1 MITIGWFRNWLEKI
15 TSIERYGGT
24 VTIDIPT
31 SLYYKELALYT
42 ASSLIENAISKCEF
56 KTYEK
61 GESVKKKDYY
71 LLNVAP
77 NKNENSSLFWHK
89 VVRRAIRN
97 PKGALVVE
105 IRGQLHC
112 AKDFSIKEER
122 PILGNLYDGV
132 VLEGGLQLNKVFRAD
147 EVYLF
152 KMEDQ
157 NARILIDGLYEDYE
171 KLLQTAARAFC
182 DTNGR
187 KFKFKVSGVKQGDDE
202 FAEEFKE
209 VIEKEI
215 KAYMENNYATYV
227 EYEGEE
233 LEEQTEKQRT
243 TSDDMIKLRKDMF
256 EMVGQALKIPQA
268 LMTGNVT
275 SVKDVM
281 DVFLTFSVDP
291 WADMITETLNKR
303 ATVWEYVKG
312 DFYKVDTGKIKH
324 RDIFDLA
331 VSIEKIIGSSTLNI
345 DEVREELDRAPL
357 NTEFSK
363 KYFMTKNIATTEDVA
378 NSLTE
383 EGGEKKDGKDPEDT
397 VSV

>member
-1 MITIGWFRNWLEKI
+1 MKIGWFRNWLEKI
-15 TSIERYGGT
+15 SSVERYGGT

-42 ASSLIENAISKCEF
+42 ASSLIENAISKCEI

-61 GESVKKKDYY
+61 NEAVKKEDYY
-71 LLNVAP
+71 LLNVSP

-112 AKDFSIKEER
+112 AEDFAIKEER

-147 EVYLF
+147 EVFLF

-157 NARILIDGLYEDYE
+157 NCRILIDGLYDDYQ
-171 KLLQTAARAFC
+171 KLIQTAVRAFC

-187 KFKFKVSGVKQGDDE
+187 KFKFKVEGAKQGDEE
-202 FAEEFKE
+202 FAKEFKE
-209 VIEKEI
+209 IIAKEI
-215 KAYMENNYATYV
+215 KAYMENEYATYV

-233 LEEQTEKQRT
+233 LEEQENKQSKT
-243 TSDDMIKLRKDMF
+243 PDDVIKLRKDMF
-256 EMVGQALKIPQA
+256 ELVGQAFKIPQA

-281 DVFLTFSVDP
+281 DVFLTLTVDP
-291 WADMITETLNKR
+291 WADMIAETLNKR
-303 ATVWEYVKG
+303 ATVWEYMKG
-312 DFYKVDTGKIKH
+312 NYYAVDTGKIKH

-331 VSIEKIIGSSTLNI
+331 PNIEKVISSSVLNP
-345 DEVREELDRAPL
+345 DEVREELGR
-357 NTEFSK
+357 NTLDTEWSRE
-363 KYFMTKNIATTEDVA
+363 YYMTKNFAKADDIANGTAEGGGGSGKNTEDTIPV
-378 NSLTE
+378 
-383 EGGEKKDGKDPEDT
+383 
-397 VSV
+397 

>member
-1 MITIGWFRNWLEKI
+1 MGWFKNWLDKI
-15 TSIERYGGT
+15 TNVERYGGS
-24 VTIDIPT
+24 VVIDISP

-56 KTYEK
+56 KTYENW
-61 GESVKKKDYY
+61 ESVKKADYY

-77 NKNENSSLFWHK
+77 NRNESSSLFWHK
-89 VVRRAIRN
+89 VIRRAIRN
-97 PKGALVVE
+97 PNGALVVE
-105 IRGQLHC
+105 IRDQLHC
-112 AKDFSIKEER
+112 AKDFSIREER

-132 VLEGGLQLNKVFRAD
+132 VLDGDVQLDKVFRAD

-157 NARILIDGLYEDYE
+157 NARVLIDGLYEEYE

-187 KFKFKVSGVKQGDDE
+187 KFKFKVGGTKQGDDE
-202 FAEEFKE
+202 FAKEFKE
-209 VIEKEI
+209 IIAKEI

-243 TSDDMIKLRKDMF
+243 TSDDIIKLRKEVF
-256 EMVGQALKIPQA
+256 EIVGQALKIPQA

-281 DVFLTFSVDP
+281 DVFLTLSVDP
-291 WADMITETLNKR
+291 WADMIAEVLNKR
-303 ATVWEYVKG
+303 ATVWEFQQGNY
-312 DFYKVDTGKIKH
+312 YAVDTGKIKH

-331 VSIEKIIGSSTLNI
+331 TNVEKLIGSALLDV
-345 DEVREELDRAPL
+345 DEVREELDRNPL
-357 NTEFSK
+357 NTEWSK
-363 KYFMTKNIATTEDVA
+363 RHFMTKNIAKVEDVV
-378 NSLTE
+378 NGL
-383 EGGEKKDGKDPEDT
+383 GGETNGKNPEDT

>member
-1 MITIGWFRNWLEKI
+1 MITIGWFRNWIEKI
-15 TSIERYGGT
+15 KSIERYGGT
-24 VTIDIPT
+24 VTIDIPA

-56 KTYEK
+56 KTYEE
-61 GESVKKKDYY
+61 GEPVKKEDYY

-77 NKNENSSLFWHK
+77 NKNENSSYFWHK

-132 VLEGGLQLNKVFRAD
+132 ILEGGLQLNKVFQAD

-187 KFKFKVSGVKQGDDE
+187 KFKFKVAGVKQGDDK

-209 VIEKEI
+209 VIAKEI

-256 EMVGQALKIPQA
+256 EMVGQAFKIPQA

-275 SVKDVM
+275 SVKDVLN
-281 DVFLTFSVDP
+281 VFLTLTVDP
-291 WADMITETLNKR
+291 WADMIAEVLNKR
-303 ATVWEYVKG
+303 STVWEYMRG
-312 DFYKVDTGKIKH
+312 NYYKADTGKIKH
-324 RDIFDLA
+324 RDMFDLA
-331 VSIEKIIGSSTLNI
+331 VSIEKIVGSSVFNP
-345 DEVREELDRAPL
+345 DEVREELDRSAL
-357 NTEFSK
+357 NTEWSQQ
-363 KYFMTKNIATTEDVA
+363 YYMTKNFAKAEDVV
-378 NSLTE
+378 NGIT
-383 EGGEKKDGKDPEDT
+383 EGGGTSGKDPEDT
-397 VSV
+397 VPV

>member
-1 MITIGWFRNWLEKI
+1 MITIGWFRNWIEKI

-56 KTYEK
+56 KTYEEGK
-61 GESVKKKDYY
+61 PVKKEDYY

-77 NKNENSSLFWHK
+77 NKNENSSYFWHK

-132 VLEGGLQLNKVFRAD
+132 ILEGGLQLNKVFQAD

-187 KFKFKVSGVKQGDDE
+187 KFKFKVAGVKQGDDK

-209 VIEKEI
+209 VIAKEI

-256 EMVGQALKIPQA
+256 EMVGQAFKIPQA

-275 SVKDVM
+275 SVKDVL
-281 DVFLTFSVDP
+281 DVFLTLTVDP
-291 WADMITETLNKR
+291 WADMIAEVLNKR
-303 ATVWEYVKG
+303 STVWEYMRG
-312 DFYKVDTGKIKH
+312 NYYKADTGKIKH
-324 RDIFDLA
+324 RDMFDLA
-331 VSIEKIIGSSTLNI
+331 VSIEKIVGSSVFNP
-345 DEVREELDRAPL
+345 DEVREELDRSAL
-357 NTEFSK
+357 NTEWSQQ
-363 KYFMTKNIATTEDVA
+363 YYMTKNFAKAEDVV
-378 NSLTE
+378 NGIT
-383 EGGEKKDGKDPEDT
+383 EGGGTSGKDPEDT
-397 VSV
+397 VPV